1 MRTVPDGP
9 AARPLPGRQRLPRR
23 VAPRRSRGLT
33 LIELVVAITLIGV
46 VGGALVASFGWLSG
60 RGVDPLMQRQALAV
74 AESMLGE
81 VMAQGVAVSDPDGG
95 ADGAG
100 PEAGE
105 SRTDGANPFDHVND
119 YDGFDQTGVTTLDG
133 SAVPGLGAYRVRV
146 SVSPQAVGGMAADQ
160 GWWVEV
166 TVDDPAGRAVVL
178 AAWRAV
184 LSP

>member
-1 MRTVPDGP
+1 MPIAPERGQG
-9 AARPLPGRQRLPRR
+9 RPLARRPG
-23 VAPRRSRGLT
+23 AARRSRGLT

-60 RGVDPLMQRQALAV
+60 RSVDPLTQRQALAV
-74 AESMLGE
+74 AESMLAE
-81 VMAQGVAVSDPDGG
+81 VMAQGVALSDPDGG
-95 ADGAG
+95 ADGTG

-105 SRTDGANPFDHVND
+105 SRTDTGTPFDHVND
-119 YDGFDQTGVTTLDG
+119 YEGFDQTGVTALDG
-133 SAVPGLGAYRVRV
+133 SAVPGLTAYRVRV
-146 SVSPQAVGGMAADQ
+146 SVSPQAVGGLAADQ